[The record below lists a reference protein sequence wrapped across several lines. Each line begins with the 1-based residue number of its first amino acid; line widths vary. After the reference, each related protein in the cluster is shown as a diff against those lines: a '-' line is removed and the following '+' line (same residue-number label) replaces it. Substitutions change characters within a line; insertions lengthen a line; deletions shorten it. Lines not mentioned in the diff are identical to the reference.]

1 MHDDSTV
8 NPVMEEVVEY
18 AATDR
23 PRRFRA
29 MSAPVAATAFA
40 VTLAFMLLF
49 PFVRISLEG
58 SGEPAT
64 LLFLT
69 KTDFGLNIFALV
81 LLLMPIAGIAASLVL
96 RESAA
101 LLADAAFAVIGVIMI
116 PLVILTLGHAAGG
129 NASLASHVAPGVGL
143 IIVSVMLLI
152 IAITCGI
159 AAMQARR

>member
-101 LLADAAFAVIGVIMI
+101 LLADAAGD
-116 PLVILTLGHAAGG
+116 PHAR
-129 NASLASHVAPGVGL
+129 SRRRRQC
-143 IIVSVMLLI
+143 IV
-152 IAITCGI
+152 GI
-159 AAMQARR
+159 ARRARRRSDHRVGDAAHHRDNLWNRRNAGATVELRRCK